1 MHNIK
6 DIRKDIDN
14 FKNTIKNRN
23 VDVDFDQI
31 LNLDEENRKL
41 IQEKEKLEMEKKS
54 ISKSKDETLFEKS
67 KEISNKIDDLSK
79 NQKNVKD
86 QLDQI
91 LSNIPN
97 LPLNDVPVG
106 KDENSNKEVVKSGK
120 IKEMSFKPKSHYEI
134 GEKLNMLDFDL
145 ATKTTGSRFVFV
157 KDKLASLE
165 RAISNFMIDTH
176 VNNNGYTEISPP
188 LMATDNTMFGTG
200 QLPKFE
206 NDQFEIKFDDKN
218 DRKFLIPTAEVILTN
233 MVKNQILN
241 LKSLPMRLV
250 ASTPCF
256 RKEAGS
262 YGKDTKG
269 MIRQHQFYKVEL
281 VSIVENNKCIEE
293 LERMTNCATKIL
305 DDLQLPYRKIILS
318 TGDMGFSAEKTYDIE
333 VWLPSENKY
342 REISSCSSCG
352 TFQAKRMKARYKNNN
367 NENEFV
373 GTLNGR
379 LVASTPC
386 FRKEAGSYGKDTKG
400 MIRQHQFY
408 KVELVSIVE
417 NNKCIEEL
425 ERMTNCATKILDD
438 LQLPY
443 RKIILSTGDMGFSA
457 EKTYDI
463 EVWLPSENKYREISS
478 CSSCGTFQAKRMK
491 ARYKNNNNENEFVGT
506 LNGSGLA
513 VGRTL
518 IAILENYQTEDG
530 SIIIPEKLRPYM
542 NNMEKI
548 GIN

>member
-1 MHNIK
+1 MEPS
-6 DIRKDIDN
+6 
-14 FKNTIKNRN
+14 KNLSSTWRITPP
-23 VDVDFDQI
+23 I
-31 LNLDEENRKL
+31 ISLS
-41 IQEKEKLEMEKKS
+41 IKKS

-97 LPLNDVPVG
+97 LPLDDVPVG
-106 KDENSNKEVVKSGK
+106 KDENSNKEVVKSGE

-352 TFQAKRMKARYKNNN
+352 TFQAKRMKARYKNN
-367 NENEFV
+367 
-373 GTLNGR
+373 
-379 LVASTPC
+379 
-386 FRKEAGSYGKDTKG
+386 K
-400 MIRQHQFY
+400 
-408 KVELVSIVE
+408 
-417 NNKCIEEL
+417 
-425 ERMTNCATKILDD
+425 
-438 LQLPY
+438 
-443 RKIILSTGDMGFSA
+443 
-457 EKTYDI
+457 
-463 EVWLPSENKYREISS
+463 
-478 CSSCGTFQAKRMK
+478 
-491 ARYKNNNNENEFVGT
+491 NENEFVGT

>member
-106 KDENSNKEVVKSGK
+106 KDENSNKEVVKSGE

-176 VNNNGYTEISPP
+176 VINNGYTEISPP

-281 VSIVENNKCIEE
+281 VSIVENNKCI
-293 LERMTNCATKIL
+293 
-305 DDLQLPYRKIILS
+305 D
-318 TGDMGFSAEKTYDIE
+318 
-333 VWLPSENKY
+333 
-342 REISSCSSCG
+342 
-352 TFQAKRMKARYKNNN
+352 
-367 NENEFV
+367 
-373 GTLNGR
+373 
-379 LVASTPC
+379 
-386 FRKEAGSYGKDTKG
+386 
-400 MIRQHQFY
+400 
-408 KVELVSIVE
+408 
-417 NNKCIEEL
+417 EL

>member
-79 NQKNVKD
+79 NQKSVKD
-86 QLDQI
+86 HLDQI

-97 LPLNDVPVG
+97 LPLDDVPVG
-106 KDENSNKEVVKSGK
+106 KDENSNKEVVKSGE

-293 LERMTNCATKIL
+293 LERMTNCAT
-305 DDLQLPYRKIILS
+305 
-318 TGDMGFSAEKTYDIE
+318 
-333 VWLPSENKY
+333 N
-342 REISSCSSCG
+342 
-352 TFQAKRMKARYKNNN
+352 
-367 NENEFV
+367 
-373 GTLNGR
+373 
-379 LVASTPC
+379 
-386 FRKEAGSYGKDTKG
+386 
-400 MIRQHQFY
+400 
-408 KVELVSIVE
+408 
-417 NNKCIEEL
+417 
-425 ERMTNCATKILDD
+425 ILDD

-530 SIIIPEKLRPYM
+530 SITIPEKLRPYM

>member
-79 NQKNVKD
+79 NQKSVKD

-106 KDENSNKEVVKSGK
+106 KDENSNKEVVKSGE

-269 MIRQHQFYKVEL
+269 MIRE
-281 VSIVENNKCIEE
+281 
-293 LERMTNCATKIL
+293 
-305 DDLQLPYRKIILS
+305 
-318 TGDMGFSAEKTYDIE
+318 
-333 VWLPSENKY
+333 
-342 REISSCSSCG
+342 
-352 TFQAKRMKARYKNNN
+352 
-367 NENEFV
+367 
-373 GTLNGR
+373 
-379 LVASTPC
+379 
-386 FRKEAGSYGKDTKG
+386 
-400 MIRQHQFY
+400 HQFY

-530 SIIIPEKLRPYM
+530 SITIPEKLRPYM

>member
-23 VDVDFDQI
+23 VEIDFDQI

-106 KDENSNKEVVKSGK
+106 KDENSNKEVVKSGE

-373 GTLNGR
+373 GTLNG
-379 LVASTPC
+379 
-386 FRKEAGSYGKDTKG
+386 
-400 MIRQHQFY
+400 
-408 KVELVSIVE
+408 
-417 NNKCIEEL
+417 
-425 ERMTNCATKILDD
+425 
-438 LQLPY
+438 
-443 RKIILSTGDMGFSA
+443 
-457 EKTYDI
+457 
-463 EVWLPSENKYREISS
+463 
-478 CSSCGTFQAKRMK
+478 
-491 ARYKNNNNENEFVGT
+491 
-506 LNGSGLA
+506 SGLA